1 MRLQFSGHPK
11 GAAKT
16 HLVCAYA
23 PTNVADSVAKDLF
36 YSQLHQT
43 IDPLPKRDRLF
54 VLGDMNAQLDSRFCK
69 FPVHLIASDNG
80 ERMAEFM
87 EEQSLFSTQCAK
99 DKPPRQWYTHCG
111 PQGFQSRIDHCL
123 TRRSF
128 ASSVLDCQLY
138 CMVTPASD
146 HRLLKIRVIMKLA
159 APKKANRVPSLD
171 YACLTDAQTAE
182 LVESD
187 ICTAIGH
194 TPSYTQF
201 VAAAATA
208 CENHLPVKRQFARS
222 RPWLDSDI
230 IAARKRVLEAKRTSK
245 EARTDDS
252 RKQTVDATRS
262 LAQLYTDK
270 EEAFYA
276 SMASEVEQ
284 ASKDGK
290 HSAAWRVIDRMT
302 GRKRRQTCS
311 IAADT
316 QERLSLWRDHFKQ
329 LLTSKAPDVALPAL
343 QVHNG
348 TLPVDEGHISLH
360 EITTAASQ
368 LKTGKACGIDSIPS
382 ELLRLTSIQEILSLV
397 LNQAFETAV
406 VPEEWKVSGIVPI
419 LKKGDLSVCG
429 NYRGIALM
437 SLAAKLYNRI
447 LLNRIQPHIE
457 PLLRPNQNGFR
468 IGRSTTQHIL
478 ALRRIIE
485 ECTVRKECQC
495 VATFIDFSK
504 AFDSISRSRM
514 ADILY
519 KYGLPNKILAAVM
532 SMYSRTTARVVTA
545 DGCSA
550 DFEVEAG
557 VLQGDTLAPYL
568 FVIVVD
574 YVLRAAIPDNSIG
587 FMIQK
592 RLSRRHLAKYVTD
605 LDFAD
610 DIVLLSGTMTNAQ
623 TLLTAV
629 EKNAAAVGLHI
640 NLQKTEYIRI
650 GDFSDDNHPA
660 LRVSSGDIAEVS
672 DFRYLGSWIMSPHKD
687 FAVRRAC
694 AYEVANKLWRVWKS
708 GCSRKTK
715 IRVFKATVE
724 SVLFYGAETW
734 TLTTQ
739 LTSRICGAY
748 TNLLRKAL
756 NIPWTAH
763 MTNRELYGNL
773 PRADDII
780 RHRRLHFTGHAA
792 RCIADRYQPV
802 ADLVFWQ
809 GPGPMRRGQGNRRT
823 FLKTVLEDLGGQ
835 MSAAEALRC
844 ATNRDEWRNR
854 IN

>member
-1 MRLQFSGHPK
+1 MQLQSCSAVKENLAQVGDAPGCRANPSAPVESGYGRQKVFCQRVITNIATYNVRTLKAKWRQQELVGFLERKRIDVCAIQEHRICHSDSRSPSSYSRVLHFPGGWGLVTHTADYNGSGGVGFLVSPIAFKSLDKVEYKSDRVMRLQFSGHPK
-11 GAAKT
+11 EAPKT

-99 DKPPRQWYTHCG
+99 DKPPRQWYIHCG
-111 PQGFQSRIDHCL
+111 PQGFQSRINHCL
-123 TRRSF
+123 TRRRF

-138 CMVTPASD
+138 RMVTPASD
-146 HRLLKIRVIMKLA
+146 HRLLKIRVTMNLA

-171 YACLTDAQTAE
+171 YSRLMDAQTAE

-201 VAAAATA
+201 V
-208 CENHLPVKRQFARS
+208 
-222 RPWLDSDI
+222 
-230 IAARKRVLEAKRTSK
+230 LEAKRTSK
-245 EARTDDS
+245 EARTGDS
-252 RKQTVDATRS
+252 RKQTADATRS

-290 HSAAWRVIDRMT
+290 HSAAWRVIDQMT

-329 LLTSKAPDVALPAL
+329 LLTSKAPDVALPVL

-348 TLPVDEGHISLH
+348 TLPVDEGHISLS
-360 EITTAASQ
+360 EIATAASQ

-382 ELLRLTSIQEILSLV
+382 ELLRLTNIQEILSLV

-419 LKKGDLSVCG
+419 LKKGDPSLCG

-514 ADILY
+514 PDILY
-519 KYGLPNKILAAVM
+519 KLW
-532 SMYSRTTARVVTA
+532 SSQQ
-545 DGCSA
+545 DCSC
-550 DFEVEAG
+550 
-557 VLQGDTLAPYL
+557 
-568 FVIVVD
+568 
-574 YVLRAAIPDNSIG
+574 
-587 FMIQK
+587 
-592 RLSRRHLAKYVTD
+592 
-605 LDFAD
+605 
-610 DIVLLSGTMTNAQ
+610 
-623 TLLTAV
+623 
-629 EKNAAAVGLHI
+629 
-640 NLQKTEYIRI
+640 
-650 GDFSDDNHPA
+650 SDVNVFTHNCK
-660 LRVSSGDIAEVS
+660 SGDC
-672 DFRYLGSWIMSPHKD
+672 
-687 FAVRRAC
+687 RR
-694 AYEVANKLWRVWKS
+694 V
-708 GCSRKTK
+708 
-715 IRVFKATVE
+715 
-724 SVLFYGAETW
+724 
-734 TLTTQ
+734 
-739 LTSRICGAY
+739 
-748 TNLLRKAL
+748 
-756 NIPWTAH
+756 
-763 MTNRELYGNL
+763 
-773 PRADDII
+773 
-780 RHRRLHFTGHAA
+780 
-792 RCIADRYQPV
+792 
-802 ADLVFWQ
+802 
-809 GPGPMRRGQGNRRT
+809 
-823 FLKTVLEDLGGQ
+823 
-835 MSAAEALRC
+835 
-844 ATNRDEWRNR
+844 
-854 IN
+854 